1 MGASSTLARRL
12 DLLFKTKR
20 NEDGRE
26 YTYREAARTMER
38 CGEISFSPTYLWG
51 LRTGKKTNPTMRHL
65 QALARFF
72 DVAPSYFFDEELTQV
87 PENGRLLAATRHE
100 ALRHVADGILGLSD
114 DSLNTLLNLACRLR
128 QLEGLPLPD

>member
-1 MGASSTLARRL
+1 
-12 DLLFKTKR
+12 
-20 NEDGRE
+20 
-26 YTYREAARTMER
+26 
-38 CGEISFSPTYLWG
+38 
-51 LRTGKKTNPTMRHL
+51 MRHL
-65 QALARFF
+65 QALARLF

-128 QLEGLPLPD
+128 QLEGLLAPD